1 MLYIIMVVMLQALI
15 TLALLMCLIKNRK
28 SLLNMLLLYILVVV
42 LDMGYEYFIIQRFG
56 YEWVMYEIPGSL
68 RVFKG
73 LIFLYATAYLI
84 NARWRDKLK
93 YLIPPLSLVVVH
105 HTVVVSAKLL
115 DLSWADAAIA
125 SYKAYFIYY
134 TYYWILCLALSIFL
148 LVKHRKTVNH
158 AIANNFRYLLCY
170 ILASIL
176 ILYAISYSSSDR
188 IQYQKVY
195 ILMFLI
201 QFGWILYVYILTYKF
216 RLKEEREIIQQ
227 SLESRETYQYKD
239 LSKIDFDSLQKAIEY
254 FYKETNVYLDEEF
267 TLSQLA
273 DHLEISKSDLSI
285 TFNKYLNSN
294 FHEYTNRNRIMH
306 FKQILTQDPSANVTD
321 LAFQCG
327 FKSKSTFYKYF
338 KREFNC
344 LPSEYLP
351 SLQ

>member
-1 MLYIIMVVMLQALI
+1 
-15 TLALLMCLIKNRK
+15 
-28 SLLNMLLLYILVVV
+28 
-42 LDMGYEYFIIQRFG
+42 
-56 YEWVMYEIPGSL
+56 
-68 RVFKG
+68 
-73 LIFLYATAYLI
+73 
-84 NARWRDKLK
+84 
-93 YLIPPLSLVVVH
+93 
-105 HTVVVSAKLL
+105 
-115 DLSWADAAIA
+115 
-125 SYKAYFIYY
+125 
-134 TYYWILCLALSIFL
+134 
-148 LVKHRKTVNH
+148 
-158 AIANNFRYLLCY
+158 
-170 ILASIL
+170 
-176 ILYAISYSSSDR
+176 
-188 IQYQKVY
+188 
-195 ILMFLI
+195 MFLI

-227 SLESRETYQYKD
+227 SLESKETYQYKD

-267 TLSQLA
+267 TLGQLA

-306 FKQILTQDPSANVTD
+306 FKQILTQDPSVNVTD